1 MKLSSKGRYGL
12 RAIIDLAD
20 YGETNPVS
28 ISEIAERQNISAN
41 YLEQLLPG
49 LRKAG
54 LIRSERGAQGGYQL
68 AKPANDISVGEIL
81 RASGEN
87 MLMAECVPET
97 EADQEDGE
105 FRCEI
110 QDACA
115 AKFVWKRINDS
126 INDAINGI
134 MLDELVLISRNSRKK

>member
-1 MKLSSKGRYGL
+1 MKLSSKGRYGM

-49 LRKAG
+49 FRKAG
-54 LIRSERGAQGGYQL
+54 LIRSERGAMGGYQL
-68 AKPANDISVGEIL
+68 AKPANEISVGDIL
-81 RASGEN
+81 QASGEN
-87 MLMAECVPET
+87 MFMADCVSDSEI
-97 EADQEDGE
+97 EEE
-105 FRCEI
+105 FESRCEI

-126 INDAINGI
+126 INDAMNGI
-134 MLDELVLISRNSRKK
+134 MLDELVQISRNSRKK